1 MNECHDRSSH
11 FFSFAIEEF
20 SLYMSLDMA
29 SVCMSFLPA
38 TLSSLAG
45 ALWTFMSAPPLGRTE
60 ARTRGRQLELAA
72 SRLLG
77 AGHFG
82 VAGREVRDV
91 LHTCMKEFI
100 LRNIVVA
107 IAVNG

>member
-1 MNECHDRSSH
+1 MSECHDRSSH
-11 FFSFAIEEF
+11 FFSFAIVEF
-20 SLYMSLDMA
+20 SLYMSLDRV
-29 SVCMSFLPA
+29 SVCVSLLPA
-38 TLSSLAG
+38 TLISLAG
-45 ALWTFMSAPPLGRTE
+45 ALWTFVSAPLLGGTK

-82 VAGREVRDV
+82 VTGREVRNV
-91 LHTCMKEFI
+91 LHTCMRELI
-100 LRNIVVA
+100 LRNVVVA